1 MPIDQSAPIVVTA
14 YGWVPEVVYGNVRDV
29 RVRWACEEAGIAYA
43 EELVDVRAKPEGFER
58 RQPWRQ
64 VPALR
69 DGSVEV
75 FESGA
80 ILLHLAEDR
89 PFLLPASGQP
99 RAEALSWAIAA
110 LNTVEPVVMD
120 LVNAAFFAKGK
131 EWSALRLPEI
141 QAFLARR
148 LGPVSDRL
156 NGREWLAG
164 SFSIADILM
173 IHILQN
179 ASDFDDALTPFP
191 KLVDYVARG
200 FGRPAYK
207 RALADHLSAFD
218 RFADRNEEI

>member
-1 MPIDQSAPIVVTA
+1 MPIDPSAPIVLTA
-14 YGWVPEVVYGNVRDV
+14 YGWVPEVVHGYVRDV
-29 RVRWACEEAGIAYA
+29 RVRWACEEAGIVYA
-43 EELVDVRAKPEGFER
+43 EDLVDVRAKPDDFDR

-69 DGSVEV
+69 DGSVDV

-80 ILLHLAEDR
+80 ILLHLAESR
-89 PFLLPASGQP
+89 PVLLPASGQS
-99 RAEALSWAIAA
+99 RADALSWTIAA

-141 QAFLARR
+141 HAFLARR
-148 LGPVSDRL
+148 LGPVRDRL

-179 ASDFDDALTPFP
+179 AADFDDALAPFP
-191 KLVDYVARG
+191 RLVDYVARG
-200 FGRPAYK
+200 FARPAYK
-207 RALADHLSAFD
+207 KALADHLAAFD
-218 RFADRNEEI
+218 RFANRKVEN

>member
-1 MPIDQSAPIVVTA
+1 MPVDPSAPIVLTA
-14 YGWVPEVVYGNVRDV
+14 YGWVPEVVHGYVRDV

-43 EELVDVRAKPEGFER
+43 EELVDVRAKPEGFEQ

-80 ILLHLAEDR
+80 ILLHLAEER
-89 PFLLPASGQP
+89 PVLLPASGQP

-131 EWSALRLPEI
+131 EWSNLRLPEI
-141 QAFLARR
+141 HAFLARR

-173 IHILQN
+173 IHVLQN
-179 ASDFDDALTPFP
+179 AADFDDALAPFP
-191 KLVDYVARG
+191 GLAAYVARG
-200 FGRPAYK
+200 FARPAYQQ
-207 RALADHLSAFD
+207 ALADHLAAFT
-218 RFADRNEEI
+218 RYAECNEEN